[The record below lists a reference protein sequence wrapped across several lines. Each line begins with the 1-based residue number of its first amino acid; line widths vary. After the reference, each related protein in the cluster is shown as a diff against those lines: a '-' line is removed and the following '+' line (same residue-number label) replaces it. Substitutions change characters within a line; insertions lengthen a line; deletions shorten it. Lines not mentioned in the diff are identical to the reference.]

1 MKPNIYKKE
10 SDSGSEP
17 MSLLSNAVFLCDTIL
32 SVSLYDDGGCNVRTR
47 EGMGFNFISL
57 FLIWS
62 FIGWQQCFSTGGDFI
77 FQGIYGDVYRHVC
90 LSPFRLDWKVLL
102 ASSSERSGI
111 CWLPHSA
118 LGSPHSWET
127 PGYGSTMECVLHLEM
142 TLLGLFAFCHGL
154 CWVWGQNPLL

>member
-57 FLIWS
+57 FLI
-62 FIGWQQCFSTGGDFI
+62 
-77 FQGIYGDVYRHVC
+77 
-90 LSPFRLDWKVLL
+90 
-102 ASSSERSGI
+102 
-111 CWLPHSA
+111 
-118 LGSPHSWET
+118 
-127 PGYGSTMECVLHLEM
+127 
-142 TLLGLFAFCHGL
+142 
-154 CWVWGQNPLL
+154 